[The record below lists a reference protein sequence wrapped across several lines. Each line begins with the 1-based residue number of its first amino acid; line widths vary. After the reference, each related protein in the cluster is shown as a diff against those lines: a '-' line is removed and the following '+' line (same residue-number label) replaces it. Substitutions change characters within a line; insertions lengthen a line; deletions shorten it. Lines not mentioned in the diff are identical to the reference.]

1 MVLFVLNRI
10 SGISLHRIVV
20 AVAPFIIPLL
30 AVDVLLL
37 FFPGLVL
44 IVPRL
49 LM

>member
-10 SGISLHRIVV
+10 SGVSLHRIVV

-30 AVDVLLL
+30 AVALLLL
-37 FFPGLVL
+37 FFPGLVTVL
-44 IVPRL
+44 PRL